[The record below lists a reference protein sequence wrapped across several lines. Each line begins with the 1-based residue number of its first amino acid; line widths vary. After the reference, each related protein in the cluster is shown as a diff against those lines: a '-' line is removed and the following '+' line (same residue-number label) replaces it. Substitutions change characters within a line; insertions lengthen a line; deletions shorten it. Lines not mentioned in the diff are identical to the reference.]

1 MKKLGINYLVPLLGA
16 GFIMIAGAAFSTS
29 PKTEEV
35 ASPEI
40 ASAGRERRAPS
51 EELLES
57 LQPDGLRTLVREAL
71 ERNPGIA
78 RARHRAAAVAAM
90 APQVRAL
97 PDPIAALTWFALPP
111 ETRVGPQRVSVAISQ
126 KFPWFGK
133 LGLREQAVVY
143 AVAQAEAAIETARLD
158 AIDGMSKLYFDLAF
172 LARQEAVSLSERATL
187 ERIEGAAEARYAAGM
202 GLQQEVIRL
211 QAQITRIDERLLVL
225 AEERARLLSSLNTLR
240 DRPARTAVENLRL
253 SDPQEP
259 YLEVSELIDRA
270 SKRRPEVV
278 SAEAEIARRAVLV
291 SLAEKNFRPDISL
304 GLGYTLVEGRQDAA
318 GRASPPEGNS
328 EDILALSAAVNLP
341 VRRGRLEAGLEQ
353 ALADQRVATEE
364 KRQIVAEIEGEIGDL
379 VARIPLLYKHWQL
392 LDGVLQVQAREALRS
407 AEAAYTTGKL
417 NAVDLL
423 DAEVVLYDVRT
434 AVARTSADFAI
445 AMARLE
451 RAVAQPVATG
461 FLGDQS

>member
-1 MKKLGINYLVPLLGA
+1 
-16 GFIMIAGAAFSTS
+16 
-29 PKTEEV
+29 
-35 ASPEI
+35 
-40 ASAGRERRAPS
+40 
-51 EELLES
+51 
-57 LQPDGLRTLVREAL
+57 
-71 ERNPGIA
+71 
-78 RARHRAAAVAAM
+78 M